1 MSQNDPAVAPAHVL
15 IVDDV
20 PSNVALLA
28 DALGDEHELFFA
40 TSGEEA
46 IAMAAAKRIDLIL
59 LDIMMPEVDG
69 YEVCRL
75 LQLDPLLAQ
84 IPVIF
89 VTAKTQIADEV
100 EGFAAGAVDYITK
113 PISPPVVRARVR
125 THLELKASRDR
136 LRALANLDGLTGL
149 PNRPA
154 FDDMLSRELR
164 RVGLNAG
171 RLSLLLL
178 GLDRF
183 RQYNERHGHL
193 AADRLLRRLGEALAS
208 RPDDRPLDFVA
219 RYEGDRFALLCPD
232 TDYETSQAVAR
243 DLLELVSEL
252 VAPGR
257 GEASSHL
264 TASVGGIALASTE
277 ETVPGPEP
285 LLRRVEGMLAR
296 AKQNGRNQLWVERL
310 GAQA

>member
-1 MSQNDPAVAPAHVL
+1 MSRTDTAVAPAQVL

-89 VTAKTQIADEV
+89 VTAKTQITDEV

-113 PISPPVVRARVR
+113 PISPPVVRARVH

-154 FDDMLSRELR
+154 FDDMLARELR
-164 RVGLNAG
+164 RVDPNAG

-193 AADRLLRRLGEALAS
+193 AADRLLRRLGEALAR
-208 RPDDRPLDFVA
+208 RPDDRLLDFVA

-232 TDYETSQAVAR
+232 TDYEGAQALAR
-243 DLLELVSEL
+243 DLLELVPG
-252 VAPGR
+252 VAGPGPGDR
-257 GEASSHL
+257 SRPL
-264 TASVGGIALASTE
+264 TASVGGIALDSIE
-277 ETVPGPEP
+277 EAGPDPEQ
-285 LLRRVEGMLAR
+285 LLRRVEGMLTR

>member
-1 MSQNDPAVAPAHVL
+1 MSRNDTAVAPAQVL

-89 VTAKTQIADEV
+89 VTAKTQITDEV

-149 PNRPA
+149 PNRAA
-154 FDDMLSRELR
+154 FDDMLARELR
-164 RVGLNAG
+164 RV
-171 RLSLLLL
+171 
-178 GLDRF
+178 
-183 RQYNERHGHL
+183 
-193 AADRLLRRLGEALAS
+193 
-208 RPDDRPLDFVA
+208 
-219 RYEGDRFALLCPD
+219 
-232 TDYETSQAVAR
+232 
-243 DLLELVSEL
+243 
-252 VAPGR
+252 
-257 GEASSHL
+257 
-264 TASVGGIALASTE
+264 
-277 ETVPGPEP
+277 
-285 LLRRVEGMLAR
+285 
-296 AKQNGRNQLWVERL
+296 
-310 GAQA
+310 